1 MFGVLVGVKVP
12 PRCRKKVITVIY
24 ASASADSPP
33 RAATRP
39 LRAAGSAWPLS
50 HHPEAAGE
58 ARKITKE
65 VLAQWKVAEE
75 AADSVLLTV
84 SELVTNAVEHAQP
97 PLNLELS
104 RDPGTRRVHI
114 EVADG
119 GPAATD
125 GDWAAAWQSR
135 RTRPWA
141 GDRRPAH
148 RRARRPS
155 GARTRHPLGRREYST
170 TPTAR
175 QRPPGRRLPA
185 ALRQRRMAVAPPE
198 PPTPARPVATEQPH
212 SPRNTADRRDS

>member
-125 GDWAAAWQSR
+125 GDWAAGGSPDEHGRGLEIVDQLTA
-135 RTRPWA
+135 A
-141 GDRRPAH
+141 HGDRQEPGHAIHWADVNTARLRPHGSAPS
-148 RRARRPS
+148 RATPS
-155 GARTRHPLGRREYST
+155 GRPTAAAHGSRTARTAYSSSAGR
-170 TPTAR
+170 
-175 QRPPGRRLPA
+175 
-185 ALRQRRMAVAPPE
+185 
-198 PPTPARPVATEQPH
+198 
-212 SPRNTADRRDS
+212 N

>member
-1 MFGVLVGVKVP
+1 M
-12 PRCRKKVITVIY
+12 IY
-24 ASASADSPP
+24 ASVSADSPP
-33 RAATRP
+33 QAATRP

-65 VLAQWKVAEE
+65 VLARWKVAEE

-125 GDWAAAWQSR
+125 GDWAAAAVPTSTAVGWRSSIGSPP
-135 RTRPWA
+135 RTATVRSP
-141 GDRRPAH
+141 DT
-148 RRARRPS
+148 PS
-155 GARTRHPLGRREYST
+155 TG
-170 TPTAR
+170 PT
-175 QRPPGRRLPA
+175 
-185 ALRQRRMAVAPPE
+185 
-198 PPTPARPVATEQPH
+198 
-212 SPRNTADRRDS
+212 

>member
-1 MFGVLVGVKVP
+1 M
-12 PRCRKKVITVIY
+12 IY
-24 ASASADSPP
+24 ASVSADSPP
-33 RAATRP
+33 QAATRP

-65 VLAQWKVAEE
+65 VLARWKVAEE

-125 GDWAAAWQSR
+125 GDWAAGGSPDEHGRGLEIIDRLTAAHGDRQEPGHAIHWADVNTARLRPRGSAPSRATLSGRPASTAHGR
-135 RTRPWA
+135 RTT
-141 GDRRPAH
+141 GTTY
-148 RRARRPS
+148 S
-155 GARTRHPLGRREYST
+155 GSACRT
-170 TPTAR
+170 
-175 QRPPGRRLPA
+175 
-185 ALRQRRMAVAPPE
+185 
-198 PPTPARPVATEQPH
+198 
-212 SPRNTADRRDS
+212 